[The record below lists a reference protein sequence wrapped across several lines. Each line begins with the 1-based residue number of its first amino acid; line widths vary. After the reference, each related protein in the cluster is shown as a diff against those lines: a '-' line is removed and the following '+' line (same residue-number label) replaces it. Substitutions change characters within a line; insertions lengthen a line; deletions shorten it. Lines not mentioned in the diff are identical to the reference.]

1 MLLEGKKAIITGGT
15 RGIGYAIACR
25 FIEEGAAVT
34 VFGSRQETADAAVEK
49 LTAAYP
55 EAKVWGRSCDLT
67 SLEAVTEAFSRAAAD
82 MGGLDTVV
90 NNAGISQRS
99 PLLDYTAEEF
109 AKVMDLNVIAVFN
122 GHQAAA
128 KIMTEAGHGGTITTT
143 SSMVAKYGQP
153 SGVGYPTSKFAVNGM
168 VQSLSRELAP
178 MGIRVNAV
186 APGVTKTDMVANL
199 PEEVIKPIIA
209 TIPLGRMASPRTSP
223 TPSSSWQAICPPTLR
238 APSSPST
245 EPPAP
250 KDARLRLKSQ
260 QSLTQ
265 KARRLHLPQAARLLL
280 FRREAVRLFA
290 VVLVGFFVRIKF
302 QHATAILMHGKLG
315 TLQAATLARG
325 ELGRINLVAI
335 GLIGKQVR
343 RVHDAGIDVAAR
355 RLGGKTLGNRIE
367 RRQALEYATMAM
379 RSQQLMLAR
388 EQAR

>member
-1 MLLEGKKAIITGGT
+1 MLLEGKKAIIPGGT

-55 EAKVWGRSCDLT
+55 DAKVWGRSCDLT
-67 SLEAVTEAFSRAAAD
+67 SLEAVTEAFTQAASD

-109 AKVMDLNVIAVFN
+109 AKVMDLNVVAVFN

-178 MGIRVNAV
+178 VGIRVNAC
-186 APGVTKTDMVANL
+186 TRRNQNRYVANL

-209 TIPLGRMASPRTSP
+209 TIPLVAWRPEDCRQRLCFPGERHVLLRHGR
-223 TPSSSWQAICPPTLR
+223 R
-238 APSSPST
+238 APRRRSRPLLRDHKPQLPAST
-245 EPPAP
+245 
-250 KDARLRLKSQ
+250 
-260 QSLTQ
+260 
-265 KARRLHLPQAARLLL
+265 
-280 FRREAVRLFA
+280 
-290 VVLVGFFVRIKF
+290 
-302 QHATAILMHGKLG
+302 
-315 TLQAATLARG
+315 
-325 ELGRINLVAI
+325 
-335 GLIGKQVR
+335 
-343 RVHDAGIDVAAR
+343 
-355 RLGGKTLGNRIE
+355 
-367 RRQALEYATMAM
+367 
-379 RSQQLMLAR
+379 
-388 EQAR
+388 

>member
-34 VFGSRQETADAAVEK
+34 VFGSRQETADTAVEK

-55 EAKVWGRSCDLT
+55 DAKVWGRSCDLT
-67 SLEAVTEAFSRAAAD
+67 SLEAVTEAFTQAAAD

-99 PLLDYTAEEF
+99 PLLNYTAEEF
-109 AKVMDLNVIAVFN
+109 AKVMDLNVVAVFN

-178 MGIRVNAV
+178 MAS
-186 APGVTKTDMVANL
+186 ASTPSPPAVTKTDMVANL

-209 TIPLGRMASPRTSP
+209 PFRWVVWASPRMSP
-223 TPSSSWQAICPPTLR
+223 TPLFSWRATCPPMSR
-238 APSSPST
+238 APCSPST

-250 KDARLRLKSQ
+250 KEPQALASSFNIAQPK
-260 QSLTQ
+260 
-265 KARRLHLPQAARLLL
+265 KARRLNQLQTARLLL
-280 FRREAVRLFA
+280 L
-290 VVLVGFFVRIKF
+290 
-302 QHATAILMHGKLG
+302 
-315 TLQAATLARG
+315 
-325 ELGRINLVAI
+325 
-335 GLIGKQVR
+335 
-343 RVHDAGIDVAAR
+343 
-355 RLGGKTLGNRIE
+355 
-367 RRQALEYATMAM
+367 
-379 RSQQLMLAR
+379 
-388 EQAR
+388 

>member
-1 MLLEGKKAIITGGT
+1 MRRQLYFAAAMLCCVCPPAMRGSTVLLEGKKAIITGGT

-49 LTAAYP
+49 LVAAYP
-55 EAKVWGRSCDLT
+55 DAKVWGRSCDLT
-67 SLEAVTEAFSRAAAD
+67 SLEAVTEAFTQAAAD

-99 PLLDYTAEEF
+99 PLLNYTAEEF
-109 AKVMDLNVIAVFN
+109 AKVMDLNVVAVFN

-128 KIMTEAGHGGTITTT
+128 KIMTDAGHGGTITTT

-209 TIPLGRMASPRTSP
+209 TIPLGRMGEPEDVANAFVFLASDM
-223 TPSSSWQAICPPTLR
+223 SSYVTGAI
-238 APSSPST
+238 
-245 EPPAP
+245 
-250 KDARLRLKSQ
+250 
-260 QSLTQ
+260 
-265 KARRLHLPQAARLLL
+265 LPVDGAAR
-280 FRREAVRLFA
+280 
-290 VVLVGFFVRIKF
+290 
-302 QHATAILMHGKLG
+302 
-315 TLQAATLARG
+315 
-325 ELGRINLVAI
+325 
-335 GLIGKQVR
+335 
-343 RVHDAGIDVAAR
+343 
-355 RLGGKTLGNRIE
+355 
-367 RRQALEYATMAM
+367 
-379 RSQQLMLAR
+379 S
-388 EQAR
+388 

>member
-1 MLLEGKKAIITGGT
+1 MLLEGKKAIVTGGT

-49 LTAAYP
+49 LTAVYP
-55 EAKVWGRSCDLT
+55 DAKVWGRSCDLT
-67 SLEAVTEAFSRAAAD
+67 SLEAVTEAFTQAAAD

-109 AKVMDLNVIAVFN
+109 AKVMDLNVVAVFN

-209 TIPLGRMASPRTSP
+209 TIPLGRMGRRRSRPLLKVASHD
-223 TPSSSWQAICPPTLR
+223 SWPQHC
-238 APSSPST
+238 S
-245 EPPAP
+245 
-250 KDARLRLKSQ
+250 
-260 QSLTQ
+260 TQ
-265 KARRLHLPQAARLLL
+265 KARCLHQPQAARLLL
-280 FRREAVRLFA
+280 FEAEA
-290 VVLVGFFVRIKF
+290 CPRISAQNGTKLPSGPCF
-302 QHATAILMHGKLG
+302 GKC
-315 TLQAATLARG
+315 APF
-325 ELGRINLVAI
+325 
-335 GLIGKQVR
+335 
-343 RVHDAGIDVAAR
+343 
-355 RLGGKTLGNRIE
+355 
-367 RRQALEYATMAM
+367 
-379 RSQQLMLAR
+379 
-388 EQAR
+388 

>member
-49 LTAAYP
+49 LAAAYP
-55 EAKVWGRSCDLT
+55 DAEVWGRSCDLT
-67 SLEAVTEAFSRAAAD
+67 SLEAVTEAFTQAATD

-109 AKVMDLNVIAVFN
+109 AKVMDLNVVAVFN

-178 MGIRVNAV
+178 NGHSRQRRCPRRNQ
-186 APGVTKTDMVANL
+186 DRY
-199 PEEVIKPIIA
+199 
-209 TIPLGRMASPRTSP
+209 GRQPARRGH
-223 TPSSSWQAICPPTLR
+223 QAHHRHYSARSHGR
-238 APSSPST
+238 ARGRCQ
-245 EPPAP
+245 
-250 KDARLRLKSQ
+250 RLRFPCERHVLLCHGRHPPRRRGSPLLKVESFGFEPQ
-260 QSLTQ
+260 QSSTQ
-265 KARRLHLPQAARLLL
+265 KARCPHQPQAARLLL
-280 FRREAVRLFA
+280 F
-290 VVLVGFFVRIKF
+290 
-302 QHATAILMHGKLG
+302 
-315 TLQAATLARG
+315 
-325 ELGRINLVAI
+325 GRNPYPDTPCYLPSSSWASS
-335 GLIGKQVR
+335 R
-343 RVHDAGIDVAAR
+343 A
-355 RLGGKTLGNRIE
+355 
-367 RRQALEYATMAM
+367 
-379 RSQQLMLAR
+379 
-388 EQAR
+388 